1 MLSYLLAPR
10 PSVLDLL
17 ADDHDASVG
26 PESATGWTVAWVEDP
41 DLIEEIRTAILVDEA
56 GEVEIALGVRR
67 DGVTRSWSWAVDED
81 EDEDEERVD
90 ATDGVVEVGDGEHSA
105 DEDGADGAARELSA
119 ALRAPDE
126 TRSALRDLLARRRE
140 PNSFVEQLA
149 AITGLPAP
157 TRPQPVHALV
167 LSRTTP
173 AATRLTGEIAATG
186 LGDIALADLGDGW
199 SGLLM
204 LENPELGPQLAD
216 AVGRFIA
223 AQGLRSRKKRALLLW
238 RGENGAA
245 GFELHRGENLYA
257 AHDWGTGWTDIVS
270 AELSVRD
277 SFAEELLVLAPES
290 PENLPRLRSL
300 MRADTRD
307 RDPLAELVDLLDL
320 PSDAIALLDLGVN
333 TTGEATWDDPPV
345 PLEQLEPAGL
355 GRFLRG
361 LVTGRG
367 LPPLAPRWVLRAYG
381 TLCAMAGLVTL
392 LLAVMQVLVITT
404 DGAFMDEPSATA
416 EDWIFLVLAVAATV
430 VNAVI
435 ATGAFHHARTAE

>member
-10 PSVLDLL
+10 STVLDLL
-17 ADDHDASVG
+17 AGDDDASVG
-26 PESATGWTVAWVEDP
+26 PESATGWTVAWFEDP

-81 EDEDEERVD
+81 EKCVD
-90 ATDGVVEVGDGEHSA
+90 DADGIVEVGDGESLA
-105 DEDGADGAARELSA
+105 DEDGAARELAA
-119 ALRAPDE
+119 ALGAPDE
-126 TRSALRDLLARRRE
+126 IRSALRELLAQRRE
-140 PNSFVEQLA
+140 PDSFVDRLA
-149 AITGLPAP
+149 TLTGLPAP
-157 TRPQPVHALV
+157 SPPHPVRALV

-173 AATRLTGEIAATG
+173 AATRLTGQIAATG

-204 LENPELGPQLAD
+204 LENPDLGPQLAD

-257 AHDWGTGWTDIVS
+257 AHSWGTGWTDIVS

-277 SFAEELLVLAPES
+277 AFAEELLVLAPDA
-290 PENLPRLRSL
+290 PEHRPRLRSL

-320 PSDAIALLDLGVN
+320 PSDAIAVLDPGVDG
-333 TTGEATWDDPPV
+333 TAAAPWDDPPV
-345 PLEQLEPAGL
+345 PLELLEPAGL

-381 TLCAMAGLVTL
+381 ALCASLSLLSALWAATKTLVV
-392 LLAVMQVLVITT
+392 AT
-404 DGAFMDEPSATA
+404 DGAIVDQPTATA
-416 EDWIFLVLAVAATV
+416 GDWIFLCVAVVATV

-435 ATGAFHHARTAE
+435 AAGSFLQARAAE

>member
-10 PSVLDLL
+10 STVLDLL
-17 ADDHDASVG
+17 AGDDDASVG

-41 DLIEEIRTAILVDEA
+41 DLIEEIGTAILVDEA
-56 GEVEIALGVRR
+56 GEVEIALAVRR
-67 DGVTRSWSWAVDED
+67 DGVTRSWSWAVDEG
-81 EDEDEERVD
+81 EDCVD
-90 ATDGVVEVGDGEHSA
+90 DIDGVVEVGDGEHPA
-105 DEDGADGAARELSA
+105 DEGGADGAARELSA
-119 ALRAPDE
+119 ALGAPDE

-157 TRPQPVHALV
+157 SRPQPLHALV

-173 AATRLTGEIAATG
+173 AATRLTGQIAATG

-216 AVGRFIA
+216 AVGRMIA

-257 AHDWGTGWTDIVS
+257 GHDWGTGWTDVVS

-277 SFAEELLVLAPES
+277 AFAEELLVLVPES
-290 PENLPRLRSL
+290 SDHLPRLRSL
-300 MRADTRD
+300 MRADARD

-320 PSDAIALLDLGVN
+320 PSTAIDLLESGTHNSAEGHEDEPSL
-333 TTGEATWDDPPV
+333 
-345 PLEQLEPAGL
+345 PLELLEPAGL
-355 GRFLRG
+355 GRFIRG

-381 TLCAMAGLVTL
+381 MLCAIAGLVTL
-392 LLAVMQVLVITT
+392 LLAVMQVLVIAT

-416 EDWIFLVLAVAATV
+416 EDWIFLALAVAATV
-430 VNAVI
+430 LNAVI
-435 ATGAFHHARTAE
+435 AAGSFLHARAAE